1 MVRNIIRNK
10 LFEGE
15 KIKSGAGFFIFDTD
29 GKVLITHPAG
39 DASGPNIWSIPKG
52 GVNGDEDVLQC
63 AYREVLE
70 ETSLDLK
77 KIKGEVTKAGVST
90 YTSSYGPTK
99 ILNSFVFKAQE
110 PIQGNYKIVCK
121 SLYQGKPENDKNMW
135 ATREQAMKLLAP
147 YQAEVLAKIKTNEK
161 H

>member
-1 MVRNIIRNK
+1 MARSIIRNI

-15 KIKSGAGFFIFDTD
+15 NIKQGAGFFIFDTD

-52 GVNGDEDVLQC
+52 GADAGEDYLQC

-77 KIKGEVTKAGVST
+77 KIKGEITKAGVST
-90 YTSSYGPTK
+90 YVSSYGPTK
-99 ILNSFVFKAQE
+99 ALNSFIFRAQE
-110 PIQGNYKIVCK
+110 PIQGKYQIVCK
-121 SLYQGKPENDKNMW
+121 SMYNGKPENDKNMW

-147 YQAEVLAKIKTNEK
+147 YQAEVLAKIMK
-161 H
+161 